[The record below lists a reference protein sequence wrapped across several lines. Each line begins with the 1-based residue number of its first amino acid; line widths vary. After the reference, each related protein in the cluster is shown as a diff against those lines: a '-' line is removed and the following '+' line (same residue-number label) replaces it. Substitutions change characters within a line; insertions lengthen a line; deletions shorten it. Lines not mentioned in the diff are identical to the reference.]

1 LLIQVLINLLKN
13 ACEASDNNNKIKV
26 KTIYNLGSRL
36 TISESNSDHLSML
49 GVVVVNQ
56 GKGIPDAIKTRL
68 FDPFVTAKA
77 EGTGLGLALV
87 ASIIADHGG
96 SVEVSD
102 KDGETSFQI
111 NLPITRGMA

>member
-1 LLIQVLINLLKN
+1 MKN

-56 GKGIPDAIKTRL
+56 GQGYRAIKTRL

-77 EGTGLGLALV
+77 EGTGFGLALV